1 MVTSEFSLPQEVA
14 DRIGKMVMDKFEQ
27 LIAGHAQHSR
37 RKVSFAIINERQKL
51 TNALNGRAFGGGPWG
66 GMCEST
72 RIHINLLN

>member
-37 RKVSFAIINERQKL
+37 RKVSFAIINERQKFT
-51 TNALNGRAFGGGPWG
+51 TNALNSVGWYVRFYQH
-66 GMCEST
+66 T
-72 RIHINLLN
+72 Y

>member
-37 RKVSFAIINERQKL
+37 RKVSFAIINERLKFT
-51 TNALNGRAFGGGPWG
+51 TNALNWG
-66 GMCEST
+66 GMCDST
-72 RIHINLLN
+72 SIHINLLN